1 MNDLDAAHPSA
12 EELRAFSLG
21 LGGEDDLTRIAA
33 HLDDCPTC
41 RARVDGLCAQD
52 PLRSGLQAADWP
64 GGGFCEDADQRREAA
79 RVLQQE
85 RRRPPSSANLLARA
99 RVAPGDETAIVQ
111 EPAAAA
117 GVGGSAEHPV
127 RRASGRPA
135 VQLPRSA
142 ADSSKGGGRS
152 LCPMD
157 HRSHDRNRL
166 PEQGPTA

>member
-12 EELRAFSLG
+12 KELRAFSLG

-79 RVLQQE
+79 RALQQE
-85 RRRPPSSANLLARA
+85 RRRPPSSASLLALEGAADSAVTPFVEGPSAGPPTGLTAVGRSTKGV
-99 RVAPGDETAIVQ
+99 RSETAA
-111 EPAAAA
+111 P
-117 GVGGSAEHPV
+117 SP
-127 RRASGRPA
+127 ASGRR
-135 VQLPRSA
+135 RSCRRARA
-142 ADSSKGGGRS
+142 A
-152 LCPMD
+152 
-157 HRSHDRNRL
+157 
-166 PEQGPTA
+166 